1 MRARLWACILVRVR
15 ATDRLVWV
23 MWRPERSTIEIFGR
37 LLFSLLLVSST
48 SSLHTV
54 SSSSADIP
62 WITQL
67 TINYDHICRGSV
79 PLLPSIYDVLMTC
92 QQFT

>member
-37 LLFSLLLVSST
+37 LLFSL
-48 SSLHTV
+48 
-54 SSSSADIP
+54 I
-62 WITQL
+62 
-67 TINYDHICRGSV
+67 
-79 PLLPSIYDVLMTC
+79 
-92 QQFT
+92 